1 MKIGLNMQTKNKR
14 FKRIG
19 IVSSNYKI
27 TYHKELKDEKGEL
40 IDGDIW
46 ETRKEIKVLN
56 GMPYQRILQVIMH
69 ESMHGIR
76 FELPFN
82 PKDDENT
89 TILLTTG
96 VTCFIRDNQEFIIE
110 YMRVL
115 NQ

>member
-1 MKIGLNMQTKNKR
+1 MNHKNKKFR
-14 FKRIG
+14 KIRI
-19 IVSSNYKI
+19 ISSNYKI
-27 TYHKELKDEKGEL
+27 TYHKELKGEKGEL

-82 PKDDENT
+82 SKDDENT

-96 VTCFIRDNQEFIIE
+96 VTCFIRDNSEFIIE
-110 YMRVL
+110 YIKVL
-115 NQ
+115 NKK